1 MASLTP
7 CPRSDDERLFVQAL
21 MFTTFPDIEPPDI
34 LLAKDCKN
42 AESVA
47 LPLALLPDCPSE
59 LSKFWKLC
67 SSLLSAEVAEVAED
81 ELASEAFNEAIK
93 LCKSDCMSA

>member
-1 MASLTP
+1 ML
-7 CPRSDDERLFVQAL
+7 
-21 MFTTFPDIEPPDI
+21 TTFPDIEPPDI

-67 SSLLSAEVAEVAED
+67 SSLLSVEVAEVAEVVEVVED
-81 ELASEAFNEAIK
+81 ELAFAAFNEAIK